1 MKSEVKLKN
10 NISIGELL
18 GLTPIESISFPV
30 FIPKSE
36 GKILVSSPVEIN
48 IFKDFLEYKVNYVVS
63 QEFIYKADGEDLNI
77 DPIININNTETKNL
91 KYEDQG
97 ILTKNTLDISRCTDN
112 ELNTPGEGTTFKYII
127 YLNSNQENISFFF
140 ENKAKQIEVYN
151 KLIKWRFS

>member
-1 MKSEVKLKN
+1 MKNEVKLKN

-18 GLTPIESISFPV
+18 QLTPIETITFPV
-30 FIPKSE
+30 FIPKVE
-36 GKILVSSPVEIN
+36 GKLLVSSPVEIN
-48 IFKDFLEYKVNYVVS
+48 IFKDFLEYKVNYVIT
-63 QEFIYKADGEDLNI
+63 QEFVYKADGEDLNI
-77 DPIININNTETKNL
+77 DPLINQTEFKNL

-97 ILTKNTLDISRCTDN
+97 VLSRNTLDISRCTDN

-140 ENKAKQIEVYN
+140 ESKTKQIEVYN